1 MLARGST
8 WSGIFLFGVL
18 LVLSVLIA
26 SWLLRAC
33 APVDPALKVSTVEP
47 TVVAPAV
54 GAPAPAVPLS
64 TALREAQANGR
75 VLVRELAALQDDLRK
90 KAEHCPPVVA
100 LPAERWDRKDLG
112 LLKGCW
118 QLGRDAPVEHRFANG
133 PIERATAKAGQ
144 LCFGDDGTGTHEQTM
159 VDTHGTWH
167 CKAPITAHFA
177 GDGTLST
184 EQPMGR
190 CDGSPPATWSAIRL
204 SCRRLND
211 TTALCQAADKTGRV
225 DLEFRR
231 AP

>member
-1 MLARGST
+1 LAARGSA
-8 WSGIFLFGVL
+8 WSGTFLFGVL
-18 LVLSVLIA
+18 LVLLVLIV

-33 APVDPALKVSTVEP
+33 SPVDPALKVSTREPSFVAP
-47 TVVAPAV
+47 TVSS
-54 GAPAPAVPLS
+54 PAPTVALS
-64 TALREAQANGR
+64 ASLREAQADGQG
-75 VLVRELAALQDDLRK
+75 LVRELAALQDDLRK
-90 KAEHCPPVVA
+90 KAERCPPVTA

-133 PIERATAKAGQ
+133 PTERATAKAGQ
-144 LCFGDDGTGTHEQTM
+144 LCFGDDGIGTHEQTM

-167 CKAPITAHFA
+167 CKAPITAHFV

-184 EQPMGR
+184 EQPTGR
-190 CDGSPPATWSAIRL
+190 CDGNPPATWSAIRL
-204 SCRRLND
+204 SCRRVND
-211 TTALCQAADKTGRV
+211 TTALCQAADKTGRI